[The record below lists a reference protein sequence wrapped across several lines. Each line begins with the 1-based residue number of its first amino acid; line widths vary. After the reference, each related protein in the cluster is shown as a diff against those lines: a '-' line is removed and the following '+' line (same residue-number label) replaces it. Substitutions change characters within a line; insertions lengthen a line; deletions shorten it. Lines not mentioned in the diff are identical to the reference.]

1 MKTFTRKILTLVILF
16 TLSINLTQAQ
26 TAAIDAELRAKT
38 IEGVLKL
45 LADNYVSPETA
56 RRIEQNI
63 REREKKG
70 EYEGIT
76 DGSGFAEKI
85 TADLQSVSN
94 DAHLRLRY
102 SEKVLPLEPAIK
114 VPSPEWISSTRRR
127 LSRENFGVAK
137 IDILKGNVGLIRF
150 DYFTYP
156 AWAGEIYSAAMN
168 YVANTDAL
176 IIDLRNNNGSMDEDA
191 VPFIA
196 SYLFENP
203 VHLTDIYWREGNK
216 TRQFWTYSQ
225 VSGKRYLNKP
235 VYVLTSNKTFSG
247 AEEFAYDLQQLKRA
261 TIIGEKT
268 RGGANPGGTRRVN
281 EHFSLWLPT
290 GRAINP
296 ITQTNWEGTGVIPNV
311 PVQATKALNTAYLAA
326 LKDVLQTSADDG
338 WKKELNKTIAET
350 SQKQAQFKP
359 VTFTLKGRSD
369 AKQVFVVG
377 EFNFW
382 ATRINKMT
390 RTVDGWETQIEL
402 PPGQHS
408 YQFVIDDVRIVDP
421 DNPKSI
427 MIVE

>member
-1 MKTFTRKILTLVILF
+1 MKTFTNKLLILLILL
-16 TLSINLTQAQ
+16 THSVNLIQAQSSSIN
-26 TAAIDAELRAKT
+26 DELKAKT
-38 IEGVLKL
+38 IEGVLRL
-45 LADNYVSPETA
+45 LTNYYVSPETA

-70 EYEGIT
+70 EYQKII
-76 DGSGFAEKI
+76 DGNSFAEKI
-85 TADLQSVSN
+85 TQDMQAVSN

-102 SEKVLPLEPAIK
+102 SEKALPEESTDK
-114 VPSPEWISSTRRR
+114 TPSTEWLNNTRRR

-137 IDILKGNVGLIRF
+137 VDVLKGNVGLIQIN
-150 DYFTYP
+150 YFTYP
-156 AWAGEIYSAAMN
+156 SWAGEIYSAAMN

-191 VPFIA
+191 VPFIC

-203 VHLTDIYWREGNK
+203 VHLNDIYWREDDK

-225 VSGKRYLNKP
+225 VNGRKYLNKP
-235 VYVLTSNKTFSG
+235 IYILTSYKTFSG

-281 EHFSLWLPT
+281 EHFTLWLPT
-290 GRAINP
+290 GRATNP
-296 ITQTNWEGTGVIPNV
+296 ITKTNWEGTGVIPNV

-326 LKDVLQTSADDG
+326 LRNILQTAADNG
-338 WKKELNKTIAET
+338 WKKDLTNTIAEVNL
-350 SQKQAQFKP
+350 KQERFKP
-359 VTFTLKGRSD
+359 VTFTLKGRLD

-390 RTVDGWETQIEL
+390 KTVDGWTAQIEL
-402 PPGQHS
+402 PPGQHA
-408 YQFVIDDVRIVDP
+408 YQFVIDDVRVADP
-421 DNPKSI
+421 DNPKSVI
-427 MIVE
+427 IVE